1 MKNMQFFM
9 KSLGGEILNL
19 REKLIE
25 ELGVKT
31 LFKIGPVAITE
42 SVVNTWVLLAIVA
55 VVCLL
60 LTRNLKVEN
69 PGKRQLFVETLVEW
83 LQNVTKGMLGE
94 HAIGY
99 AGYIITVMVFIAI
112 SDLSAILETRV
123 AEGYT
128 FMKPPTKGL
137 NVTIALALASIVI
150 VETACIFKKGF
161 GGYLKSKTQ
170 PIAIIT
176 PINILEIA
184 IRPLS
189 LCMRLFGNIFG
200 GFIIME
206 LLKCLVPFA
215 VPIPFS
221 FYFDVFDG
229 LIQAYVFVFLTSIYI
244 GEAVE

>member
-1 MKNMQFFM
+1 MN
-9 KSLGGEILNL
+9 SLGGEILDL

-25 ELGVKT
+25 ELGVQN
-31 LFKIGPVAITE
+31 LFQIGPVAISE
-42 SVVNTWVLLAIVA
+42 SIFNTWVLLAIVA

-60 LTRNLKVEN
+60 LTRNLKVDN
-69 PGKRQLFVETLVEW
+69 PGKRQLVVESFVEW
-83 LQNVTKGMLGE
+83 LQNLAKDMLGE
-94 HAIGY
+94 HAVGY
-99 AGYIITVMVFIAI
+99 SGYIITVLVFIAI
-112 SDLSAILETRV
+112 SDLSAILETPV
-123 AEGYT
+123 MDGYT
-128 FMKPPTKGL
+128 FMKPPTKDL
-137 NVTIALALASIVI
+137 NVTIALALASIVV
-150 VETACIFKKGF
+150 VETAAIFKKGF

-176 PINILEIA
+176 PINILEIG

-200 GFIIME
+200 GFIIMG